1 MLKKVILFTILS
13 AILFSSF
20 SIFAFAYQLN
30 EGNASVEGYYLYNI
44 ENDLVMAQ
52 KNISKQLNASSTVK
66 IMSACIALESG
77 IPMDQTITISKPMLD
92 GVSGRFMG
100 LKDGDKM
107 SFGDLLYSMIC
118 ASFNDATHAI
128 AYTVAGSLERFV
140 DMMNHK
146 AQDLQMS
153 STLYTDATGMSSAS
167 KTSISDILRL
177 VEHMLLKE
185 EYIKI
190 ASTKTYTLSSLA
202 TCEYNKITNRSG
214 LISAY
219 KGFANF
225 NIGSSTEGGDYAIS
239 YMNNGKSSF
248 ICIVMNACAY
258 SENDTENYA
267 EYYTQKLLNHG
278 IYDYSL
284 KTILTQKTIIDSL
297 PVKYSIGND
306 TVDLYLE
313 NDLKVFLSDEVDTSN
328 DLTFNYYLYDDELK
342 APLRA
347 GDKVGVIVVSK
358 NGRYLGSAS
367 LIVRETVERNFFL
380 FLMDGVKSY
389 LLSRAFAIT
398 LISLV
403 AISVGYYFYRKR
415 SLDKMFGKNRK
426 KRNRYVN

>member
-66 IMSACIALESG
+66 FMSACIALESG

-202 TCEYNKITNRSG
+202 T
-214 LISAY
+214 
-219 KGFANF
+219 
-225 NIGSSTEGGDYAIS
+225 
-239 YMNNGKSSF
+239 
-248 ICIVMNACAY
+248 
-258 SENDTENYA
+258 
-267 EYYTQKLLNHG
+267 
-278 IYDYSL
+278 
-284 KTILTQKTIIDSL
+284 
-297 PVKYSIGND
+297 
-306 TVDLYLE
+306 
-313 NDLKVFLSDEVDTSN
+313 
-328 DLTFNYYLYDDELK
+328 
-342 APLRA
+342 
-347 GDKVGVIVVSK
+347 
-358 NGRYLGSAS
+358 
-367 LIVRETVERNFFL
+367 
-380 FLMDGVKSY
+380 
-389 LLSRAFAIT
+389 
-398 LISLV
+398 
-403 AISVGYYFYRKR
+403 
-415 SLDKMFGKNRK
+415 
-426 KRNRYVN
+426 